1 MENETTRMVLL
12 LLVGAAIF
20 ELGREMRECTPEMSD
35 CRECDHDSYEGHRMR
50 QHMVDGQGHAGII
63 AIGAALVAWWACK
76 DVMPALIIL
85 AVYAAL
91 VWYQHSLLS
100 APCTY

>member
-1 MENETTRMVLL
+1 MNETTRMVLL

-20 ELGREMRECTPEMSD
+20 EIGREMRECTPAMSE
-35 CRECDHDSYEGHRMR
+35 CRDADKDDYRVK
-50 QHMVDGQGHAGII
+50 QYMVDGQGHAGII

-85 AVYAAL
+85 GVYAAL
-91 VWYQHSLLS
+91 VWYQHSVLK
-100 APCTY
+100 APATC